1 MYVGGLNLKK
11 KDDLTIV
18 AKLIPSLQDSEHNI
32 SFKNFRYY
40 KVIKE
45 KATYGKSI
53 ILILCPKRR
62 KAAQPETDTNPSQKA
77 THTLEA
83 FILLDYSQF
92 ILLGE

>member
-1 MYVGGLNLKK
+1 MYVGGLNAKK
-11 KDDLTIV
+11 KDDLAIV
-18 AKLIPSLQDSEHNI
+18 AKLIPSLEDSEHNV
-32 SFKNFRYY
+32 SFKNFRFY

-53 ILILCPKRR
+53 ILILCPKRH
-62 KAAQPETDTNPSQKA
+62 KDSQNDFDTMNNQKL